1 MQSVAEKLAS
11 LPQADRDAIIA
22 KLTEHECEALLHDWR
37 GFHARPEQCAPDGD
51 WDIWLILSGRGWGKT
66 RTGAEWIRE
75 KALEKPIRIALIGE
89 TAADARDVM
98 VEGESGILRCHPE
111 NERPV
116 YEPSKRR
123 LTWPNG
129 SVATLFNATEPDQLR
144 GPQQHIAW
152 CFIAGTMVET
162 ERGHVPIEQVTD
174 QDRVMTMQGWR
185 RVQCNGSRI
194 AEVGTVRFSTGAVL
208 TGTAD
213 HPVLTW
219 HGETMWWAA
228 LSDLTVGAN
237 VCARPV
243 LNGVESAGTDTP
255 ADTMNT
261 GAQEA
266 SSVPTATGCTEP
278 SGKPTTGQSRKG
290 LTFTTLTRTLQTTL
304 SKTFSYCRAQITCAT
319 TYLSAVCLPQSL
331 SPALLRA
338 PSAALKLSGT
348 RASRRSASA
357 ASIPKPT
364 SGERSKGCARIV
376 GNLSERFGETIAASV
391 ASTWE
396 PAGRAEV
403 FCLQV
408 EDAKHYF
415 ANGIAVHNCDE
426 LAKWRYARETWDQL
440 QFGLRLGDHP
450 QVLVTTTPRPI
461 ELVKAIVA
469 GNEGKAVITRG
480 RTMDNRNNLAGT
492 FLEKIE
498 NRYGGTRLGRQE
510 LEGEILGDIPNALWT
525 LANIDTSRVKE
536 APANLKRIY
545 VAIDPAVSNTEES
558 DEHGIVA
565 VGLSTDGKEGYVLE
579 DASVKGT
586 PMEWAKRALSVH
598 DRLQADGIVV
608 EVNQGGD
615 MVAQTIRSVRA
626 GVKIIEVRASRGKHV
641 RAEPIA
647 ALYEQGRI
655 HHVGAFIELETQMTQ
670 MTTFGYEG
678 DGSPDRV
685 DALVWGLSVLFPSMV
700 REEKARNIAPPPVTV
715 MPMAR
720 R

>member
-1 MQSVAEKLAS
+1 MQSVLEKLAA
-11 LPQADRDAIIA
+11 LPLTERDAILS
-22 KLTEHECEALLHDWR
+22 KLTQEECEALLHDWR

-111 NERPV
+111 HERPI

-152 CFIAGTMVET
+152 
-162 ERGHVPIEQVTD
+162 
-174 QDRVMTMQGWR
+174 
-185 RVQCNGSRI
+185 
-194 AEVGTVRFSTGAVL
+194 
-208 TGTAD
+208 
-213 HPVLTW
+213 
-219 HGETMWWAA
+219 
-228 LSDLTVGAN
+228 
-237 VCARPV
+237 
-243 LNGVESAGTDTP
+243 
-255 ADTMNT
+255 
-261 GAQEA
+261 
-266 SSVPTATGCTEP
+266 
-278 SGKPTTGQSRKG
+278 
-290 LTFTTLTRTLQTTL
+290 
-304 SKTFSYCRAQITCAT
+304 
-319 TYLSAVCLPQSL
+319 
-331 SPALLRA
+331 
-338 PSAALKLSGT
+338 
-348 RASRRSASA
+348 
-357 ASIPKPT
+357 
-364 SGERSKGCARIV
+364 
-376 GNLSERFGETIAASV
+376 
-391 ASTWE
+391 
-396 PAGRAEV
+396 
-403 FCLQV
+403 
-408 EDAKHYF
+408 
-415 ANGIAVHNCDE
+415 CDE

-480 RTMDNRNNLAGT
+480 RTLDNRNNLAGT

-525 LANIDTSRVKE
+525 LANIDTARVKE

-545 VAIDPAVSNTEES
+545 VAVDPAVSNTEDS
-558 DEHGIVA
+558 DEHGIIA
-565 VGLSTDGKEGYVLE
+565 VGQSADGKEGYVLE
-579 DASVKGT
+579 DASVKGS

-678 DGSPDRV
+678 DGSPDRT

-700 REEKARNIAPPPVTV
+700 REEKGKEKVTPPSVV